1 MSHLAKIPVT
11 SKEEENFAEGF
22 SKTLEVVDKLFDVNV
37 NEVEPTHQVT
47 GLENVLREDKVIEEN
62 MISQEDALKNAKNKH
77 EGYFVVDQIL
87 VED

>member
-11 SKEEENFAEGF
+11 NKEEENFAEGF

-37 NEVEPTHQVT
+37 DKVEPTHQVT

-62 MISQEDALKNAKNKH
+62 MISQEDALSNAKNKH
-77 EGYFVVDQIL
+77 EGFFVVDQIL

>member
-11 SKEEENFAEGF
+11 NKEEENFAEGF

-37 NEVEPTHQVT
+37 AEVEPTHQVT
-47 GLENVLREDKVIEEN
+47 GLENVLRKDEVIEEN

-77 EGYFVVDQIL
+77 NGYFVVDQIL
-87 VED
+87 VDD